1 MSVQISVSHSTG
13 LLIIFIKSSVG
24 ITQCLWIYCKII
36 IVWGN
41 SETAEWMAEIILMD
55 KKNGKMKKGVVEV
68 ETTDYLAPCSS
79 VRTISLL
86 PHQSTNYINFLVY
99 IFIYL
104 LVSSYCFVYGMHIWW
119 IHFYHMFASSIA
131 MVTAAQNR
139 HSSSSSSND
148 NSINKW
154 TTEIVLVMLQ
164 SWLNYN
170 NIMDTL
176 CPGITNSHTANFIAI
191 KPVSKNEISATG

>member
-1 MSVQISVSHSTG
+1 
-13 LLIIFIKSSVG
+13 
-24 ITQCLWIYCKII
+24 
-36 IVWGN
+36 
-41 SETAEWMAEIILMD
+41 
-55 KKNGKMKKGVVEV
+55 MKKGVVEV

-139 HSSSSSSND
+139 HSSSSSSSSND
-148 NSINKW
+148 NNINKW

-170 NIMDTL
+170 NIMDML
-176 CPGITNSHTANFIAI
+176 CPGIKKFSYSKLHSNKTCIKERNLDNRLITITESNNLLMITRRHWIRPLSANKQQTCSRDSLHTHR
-191 KPVSKNEISATG
+191 